1 VKCNPIAE
9 NAELKIESFDDEEL
23 EEGDVLPNNT
33 FPTNNIKHETYC
45 HFSLI
50 EIEIKRKMVN

>member
-23 EEGDVLPNNT
+23 EEVSLQST
-33 FPTNNIKHETYC
+33 EQS
-45 HFSLI
+45 FSN
-50 EIEIKRKMVN
+50 KQP